1 MKKPVK
7 QYLSGSLSP
16 LSTVITTWRPLHVD
30 LNAHED
36 IVIAFLPFMR
46 IAHESVFPGKKL
58 ADKSKLWHVKFL
70 LQLLY
75 GGWMLVRTVFK
86 SCFSLVKN
94 IQYSI
99 VLNILDNYIPLALNS
114 YSILFK
120 TNLVNNYFSPF
131 SGCGLCFLF
140 PQEEL

>member
-1 MKKPVK
+1 M
-7 QYLSGSLSP
+7 
-16 LSTVITTWRPLHVD
+16 D
-30 LNAHED
+30 LNADED
-36 IVIAFLPFMR
+36 IVIAFLSFMR
-46 IAHESVFPGKKL
+46 IAYESVFSGKKL

-120 TNLVNNYFSPF
+120 TNLVINYFFHFQALDYVFCSHRRNYKKAPLF
-131 SGCGLCFLF
+131 WLIKHLILEVKKLQRCF
-140 PQEEL
+140 

>member
-16 LSTVITTWRPLHVD
+16 LSTVITTRRPLHVD
-30 LNAHED
+30 LNTDED
-36 IVIAFLPFMR
+36 IVTFLPFMR
-46 IAHESVFPGKKL
+46 IAYESVFSGKKL

-120 TNLVNNYFSPF
+120 TNLLNNYFFPF
-131 SGCGLCFLF
+131 SGSGLCFLF